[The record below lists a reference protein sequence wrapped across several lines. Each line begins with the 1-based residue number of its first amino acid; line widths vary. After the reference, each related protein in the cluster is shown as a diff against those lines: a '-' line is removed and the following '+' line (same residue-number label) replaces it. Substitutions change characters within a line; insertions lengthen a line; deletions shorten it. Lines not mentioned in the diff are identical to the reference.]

1 MFQSRGRYNEERCH
15 LFVFQGLEMREGE
28 GGCSGEGREIEG
40 EGVQEEKEGVEWIK
54 GGEERGEG
62 RGR

>member
-1 MFQSRGRYNEERCH
+1 
-15 LFVFQGLEMREGE
+15 MREGE

>member
-1 MFQSRGRYNEERCH
+1 
-15 LFVFQGLEMREGE
+15 MREGE
-28 GGCSGEGREIEG
+28 EGCSAEGREIEG